1 VHYVLGRQR
10 EREDKCHNIR
20 REWDALGV
28 LRIHGS
34 AAACRGPLYEM
45 ASIDPAIFR
54 KNGNATIVD
63 YQRVDRNLS
72 KLPLAE
78 IKQTK
83 DT

>member
-1 VHYVLGRQR
+1 
-10 EREDKCHNIR
+10 
-20 REWDALGV
+20 
-28 LRIHGS
+28 
-34 AAACRGPLYEM
+34 M

-83 DT
+83 DA

>member
-1 VHYVLGRQR
+1 VGRFGRPADSRQR
-10 EREDKCHNIR
+10 CGLSRT
-20 REWDALGV
+20 A
-28 LRIHGS
+28 
-34 AAACRGPLYEM
+34 LYEM